1 MLPFGK
7 RTTANI
13 YSHLD
18 FSSRVESAE
27 TISNILGDAES
38 GIGGT
43 HTEPKKNARGRK
55 ILIIQVIMHSL
66 DSNNQSLVELC

>member
-7 RTTANI
+7 GTTANI

-38 GIGGT
+38 GISDRCT
-43 HTEPKKNARGRK
+43 KPKKETRGRK
-55 ILIIQVIMHSL
+55 KKNT
-66 DSNNQSLVELC
+66 DGSNDNEQL